1 MTSSKSCIKISYM
14 KLPRIRLFW
23 AASTS
28 FNDIAEAMPRDMYF
42 IVRSHLRVRDYSQVT
57 NDEIKHKYWKVEPL
71 LCAIRNACLNNPKPQ
86 EVSIDEQMVPF
97 WGSTQMRQRVKGK
110 PNPCG
115 LKNFVA
121 CAPDGLPL
129 DFFLYEGK
137 GDTILSE
144 NEINYQGLDMSGKVI
159 VRLSR
164 HLSEGTSIFID
175 RFFTSTLLLD
185 ELHLLGF
192 QGTGTLKK
200 RLPLILLC
208 TQMLKCAAEDNAS

>member
-1 MTSSKSCIKISYM
+1 MLALTTLNRRRSQLINKI
-14 KLPRIRLFW
+14 
-23 AASTS
+23 
-28 FNDIAEAMPRDMYF
+28 
-42 IVRSHLRVRDYSQVT
+42 
-57 NDEIKHKYWKVEPL
+57 
-71 LCAIRNACLNNPKPQ
+71 
-86 EVSIDEQMVPF
+86 MVPF
-97 WGSTQMRQRVKGK
+97 WGSTRMRQRVKGK

-137 GDTILSE
+137 GDTILFE
-144 NEINYQGLDMSGKVI
+144 NEINYQGLDMSGKL

-164 HLSEGTSIFID
+164 HLSEGTSILMD
-175 RFFTSTLLLD
+175 HFFTSTLLLD

-200 RLPLILLC
+200 RLPLDTPMYSYVLNSWGILRSL
-208 TQMLKCAAEDNAS
+208 